1 MAENV
6 LKLMINVN
14 PQIQEAHQ
22 TPVWVSTRKATH
34 RHIIVKL
41 LKSKEKEKIL
51 KEARGEKR
59 YNYIQRYKNEIDL
72 SKTVE
77 VRTQWHDSFGL
88 LGKKYAYLEFY
99 TQQK

>member
-41 LKSKEKEKIL
+41 LKSKEKEK
-51 KEARGEKR
+51 
-59 YNYIQRYKNEIDL
+59 
-72 SKTVE
+72 S
-77 VRTQWHDSFGL
+77 
-88 LGKKYAYLEFY
+88 
-99 TQQK
+99 

>member
-22 TPVWVSTRKATH
+22 TPVCVSTRKAAH
-34 RHIIVKL
+34 WHILVKL

-51 KEARGEKR
+51 KSARGEKTH
-59 YNYIQRYKNEIDL
+59 YIQRYENEIDL

-77 VRTQWHDSFGL
+77 VRTQWHDIFRL
-88 LGKKYAYLEFY
+88 LGKKYDYLEFY
-99 TQQK
+99 TQQN